1 MSNKRVSTRV
11 RVDLGFTG
19 NLTRAGHPEKG
30 QIMIHKDPRSSAD
43 RLMTWDDTFN
53 FQCGP
58 EVECF
63 NTCCRDVTI
72 FLNPADVGRLRT
84 ALGMSSFDFLRK
96 HTVQVVSETIGI
108 PAAVLKMKDDE
119 EKRCPFVTPQGC
131 SVYEARPYSC
141 RMYPLDTD
149 DGIEYRFIVAP
160 TTCRGLNGS
169 RAITVEQWRESQ
181 GLLFY
186 DDIDHDLKD
195 VMYAEELWEDKITD
209 PRMQDMIFM
218 ALYDPDRFREFVFKS
233 SFLKKF
239 AVDEDILE
247 KIRSDDMALL
257 YFAGEWL
264 RFSLFG
270 KRRLLKFD
278 ADFLKE
284 KKQEV
289 FAAKR

>member
-1 MSNKRVSTRV
+1 MR
-11 RVDLGFTG
+11 L
-19 NLTRAGHPEKG
+19 
-30 QIMIHKDPRSSAD
+30 KDQPTSPD
-43 RLMTWDDTFN
+43 RMMTWDDAFN
-53 FQCGP
+53 FRCGP
-58 EVECF
+58 DVSCF
-63 NTCCRDVTI
+63 NSCCQDVTI

-84 ALGMSSFDFLRK
+84 VLGISSTEFLRK
-96 HTVQVVSETIGI
+96 YTVQVVSEMSGI
-108 PAAVLKMKDDE
+108 PAAVLKMGDDDK
-119 EKRCPFVTPQGC
+119 KRCPFVTDQGC
-131 SVYEARPYSC
+131 SVYEGRPYSC

-149 DGIEYRFIVAP
+149 DGIEYRLIVDS
-160 TTCRGLNGS
+160 TTCCGLKES
-169 RAITVEQWRESQ
+169 RSITVEQWRESQ

-195 VMYAEELWEDKITD
+195 VMFAEELWEEKIAD
-209 PRMQDMIFM
+209 SRMQDMVFM
-218 ALYDPDRFREFVFKS
+218 ALYDPDRFREFIFES

-239 AVDEDILE
+239 VVDADILE
-247 KIRSDDMALL
+247 KIRADDLALL

-284 KKQEV
+284 KKKEV